1 VGSLGIKRRCGRVS
15 AHQRGARSHWKLVRP
30 RRGTL
35 APSGSLAALRGSRI
49 ANASRPANRV
59 RSHWAWIA
67 VRQPRHGASA
77 NSARTTATATQRITR
92 FRSGK
97 PLSLFVFGRG
107 LRFALRLFSTCNP
120 RRSNLHQYR
129 FVLFRYSLRQTPAFC
144 RVLPEE
150 VSVTVHDTFHLFGYS
165 NVSSCKPGTLRTV
178 PVEMIFADGTK
189 AAIRRSSRA
198 LMGRNG
204 ERRNG
209 KA

>member
-1 VGSLGIKRRCGRVS
+1 VLRLRSRPLGIKAPLRARVARIQQPRARTVPLGSSCDRDVGRLLP
-15 AHQRGARSHWKLVRP
+15 RGRWRF
-30 RRGTL
+30 
-35 APSGSLAALRGSRI
+35 RI

-97 PLSLFVFGRG
+97 PLSLFVFGSG

-150 VSVTVHDTFHLFGYS
+150 VSVTVHDTFHLFGCS
-165 NVSSCKPGTLRTV
+165 NVRVANREL
-178 PVEMIFADGTK
+178 
-189 AAIRRSSRA
+189 
-198 LMGRNG
+198 
-204 ERRNG
+204 
-209 KA
+209 